1 MKGSNLRQVPRQTR
15 LRQRALC
22 IALLFAAGSPFAS
35 LLAQEP
41 SPDKAAVLANIEG
54 ACPRD
59 WEAMDAGFMGDR
71 ATASDPWRGSIAER
85 DAFIAYLEAE
95 LANESLTPDENRAM
109 AADPVAVITECAIQK
124 LEFLRLMASQAGSV
138 IDAGEFTLGV
148 GPNAPEVPDGST
160 SDLAAES
167 CEFIGAAYP
176 DSEAGYYWIDAG
188 GGSAEQRYCPLGMP
202 DGSTQEYAAASCKQL
217 IDHYPDAAS
226 GVYWIDVDEGDVD
239 NAFEAYCEMSVDG
252 GGWTLVAAQFEAD
265 QLTDW
270 NEGIQPDYDPTL
282 AAGRSFTLRDSEL
295 PAHSQT
301 AFGKDHDPLFVD
313 HVDYVY
319 TTANIARIVL
329 TGIRTGYSYHLYR
342 NADKGHD
349 HCDPEG
355 GFDTSGMRNS
365 LEFDRTGGRHV
376 SWCFAPNNSQ
386 RRRGYG
392 MLGGTSTHDSYAW
405 TVWVR

>member
-1 MKGSNLRQVPRQTR
+1 MKGCTLRQVPRQTR

-22 IALLFAAGSPFAS
+22 IALLFAPGTPFAS

-41 SPDKAAVLANIEG
+41 SPDKAAALANIEG

-59 WEAMDAGFMGDR
+59 WEAMDAGFMGDS

-160 SDLAAES
+160 NDLAAES

-188 GGSAEQRYCPLGMP
+188 GGTEQQFCPFGIP
-202 DGSTQEYAAASCKQL
+202 DGSIRVYAAASCKQ
-217 IDHYPDAAS
+217 IFDHYPDTAS
-226 GVYWIDVDEGDVD
+226 GVYWIDVNGAGPED
-239 NAFEAYCEMSVDG
+239 AFQAWCDMTSDG

-265 QLTDW
+265 QLTTW
-270 NEGIQPDYDPTL
+270 NEGIQADYDPTL
-282 AAGRSFTLRDSEL
+282 VSGRSFTFRDSEL

-313 HVDYVY
+313 YVDYVY
-319 TTANIARIVL
+319 TTANIDKTTL
-329 TGIRTGYSYHLYR
+329 LGQRTGYKYHLYR
-342 NADKGHD
+342 NADNGYRN
-349 HCDPEG
+349 CNPEEPIRTETWHG
-355 GFDTSGMRNS
+355 SVQ
-365 LEFDRTGGRHV
+365 FDRTDGRYL
-376 SWCFAPNNSQ
+376 SWCYLPHEEQ
-386 RRRGYG
+386 RKRGRG
-392 MLGGTSTHDSYAW
+392 MLGDTSDHDSYAW